1 MSLQNHQHTVYK
13 CKSVLQLHVD
23 NNIASYNHHQKAYND
38 YVYLV
43 KDYVQSVLF
52 WYTLLLLPG
61 NKTLD
66 FELTQ
71 PQHYQLACSSVFVK
85 L

>member
-13 CKSVLQLHVD
+13 CKSVLQLPVD
-23 NNIASYNHHQKAYND
+23 NNIGSYNHHRKAYND
-38 YVYLV
+38 NVYFV
-43 KDYVQSVLF
+43 TDFVQSVLF

-71 PQHYQLACSSVFVK
+71 SQHCQLACSSVFQK